1 MFREV
6 KVLVQKHV
14 ARFKLRLA
22 GTKAH
27 VLKYEADLL
36 LLGSGLGE
44 VPPRPFVPASSAS
57 PSRVCAKESAAPHQS
72 PALQGNPARRPQ
84 PGLQQAPMSPFA
96 LTGPWG
102 SF

>member
-36 LLGSGLGE
+36 LQGSGLGE
-44 VPPRPFVPASSAS
+44 VPPVPSSQLPLPPQVVSVPRNHLLLTRARH
-57 PSRVCAKESAAPHQS
+57 SREI
-72 PALQGNPARRPQ
+72 LQGDHNQGCSRHLCHR
-84 PGLQQAPMSPFA
+84 LH
-96 LTGPWG
+96 
-102 SF
+102 